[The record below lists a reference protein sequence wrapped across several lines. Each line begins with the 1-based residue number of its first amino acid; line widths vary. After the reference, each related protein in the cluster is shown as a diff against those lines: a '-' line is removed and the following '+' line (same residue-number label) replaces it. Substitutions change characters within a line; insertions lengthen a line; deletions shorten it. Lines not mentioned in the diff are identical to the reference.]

1 MPRPLPCID
10 LLLSERGSVWRM
22 FFFPARNLID
32 IDQGRARPSERN
44 LVRRKAVVVVVTGL
58 SPFLAAG

>member
-1 MPRPLPCID
+1 MYR
-10 LLLSERGSVWRM
+10 SVAVRTRVCVAHVL
-22 FFFPARNLID
+22 FPARNLID
-32 IDQGRARPSERN
+32 IDQGRARPSERY